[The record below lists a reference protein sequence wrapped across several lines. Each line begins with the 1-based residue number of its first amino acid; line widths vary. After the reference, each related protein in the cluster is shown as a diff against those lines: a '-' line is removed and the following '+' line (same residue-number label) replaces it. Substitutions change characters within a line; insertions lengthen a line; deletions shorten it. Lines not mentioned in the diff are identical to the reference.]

1 MKYLV
6 CFDGSAEAQNTI
18 EFVKANA
25 NKESDEIV
33 LFGAYLQ
40 AHDSHM
46 QNFVPSEIYIPPA
59 TEWVEAERKRRHT
72 VAKYRLDCAKRE
84 LEAAGFKKL
93 SELCVEADDVRDAVM
108 KAIASEHVGAVVVGS
123 RGFNLIKA
131 TFVGSLSSHLVA
143 HAPVPV
149 IVARNAQS
157 NQKYL

>member
-1 MKYLV
+1 M
-6 CFDGSAEAQNTI
+6 
-18 EFVKANA
+18 FV
-25 NKESDEIV
+25 S
-33 LFGAYLQ
+33 
-40 AHDSHM
+40 
-46 QNFVPSEIYIPPA
+46 VPSEIYIPPA
-59 TEWVEAERKRRHT
+59 AEWVEAERKRCAAPVVSARVSHFSTPRLCSRHT

-84 LEAAGFKKL
+84 LETAGFKKL

-123 RGFNLIKA
+123 RGFNMIKA